1 MFDANLRHLPNGHK
15 FFAEIWGCSETCSL
29 YKLGIRKEDVLV
41 LCEMLDNDEEND
53 HENPTIRVFC
63 ESDSI
68 VIDLKVEDDNH
79 YSMLLIY
86 AGDYDL
92 KGFLP
97 KDKERLIPLAR
108 KLLEEETTNE

>member
-15 FFAEIWGCSETCSL
+15 FFAEVWGCKKECSL
-29 YKLGIRKEDVLV
+29 YKLGVRKEDELV

-53 HENPTIRVFC
+53 HMNPTVRFFFKGNTAEIKSW
-63 ESDSI
+63 ENEEKLLSTWI
-68 VIDLKVEDDNH
+68 V
-79 YSMLLIY
+79 Y

-97 KDKERLIPLAR
+97 QDEERLIPLAM
-108 KLLEEETTNE
+108 KLLMENEL